1 MTWQSNLPE
10 TRPESQYQ
18 AAGGLRSKKAG
29 RQVPISRV
37 IVKINHYRIGL
48 EIYAVAQDA
57 MFRRVENQQL
67 MLRAHR

>member
-1 MTWQSNLPE
+1 MRRQTNLPE

-18 AAGGLRSKKAG
+18 AAGGIALEEGGTSSPDESGDRKL
-29 RQVPISRV
+29 
-37 IVKINHYRIGL
+37 NHHQIGL